1 LKFFQ
6 EYHRFG
12 KTSLKSVFPESSL
25 KSAMKE
31 FGNKELYL
39 ELATD
44 TKEELGG
51 NQI

>member
-1 LKFFQ
+1 
-6 EYHRFG
+6 
-12 KTSLKSVFPESSL
+12 
-25 KSAMKE
+25 MKE

-51 NQI
+51 NQIWAQIWPVCDIKSCETVTSQETYKPDK